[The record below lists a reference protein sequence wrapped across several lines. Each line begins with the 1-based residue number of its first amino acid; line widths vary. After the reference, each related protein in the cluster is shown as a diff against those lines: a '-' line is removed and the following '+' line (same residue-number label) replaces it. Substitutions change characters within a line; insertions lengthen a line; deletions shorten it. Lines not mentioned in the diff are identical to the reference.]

1 MSWKKI
7 IKSGFRYGDV
17 YMPPSEDELGE
28 EKPKITSFE
37 KKLRSQSI
45 PIEEL
50 DDNRIRC
57 AICKGSPDYKTPVQ
71 TAGKDT
77 YLCEKCL
84 DKALDKH
91 MKDKD
96 KAER

>member
-1 MSWKKI
+1 MSWKNTIQKE
-7 IKSGFRYGDV
+7 V
-17 YMPPSEDELGE
+17 WENLNE
-28 EKPKITSFE
+28 EMGRQPKISSFE
-37 KKLRSQSI
+37 KKIRSQSI

-57 AICKGSPDYKTPVQ
+57 TICKGSPNYRTPIQ
-71 TAGKDT
+71 TGGKDT

-84 DKALDKH
+84 DKALASH

-96 KAER
+96 KAERGE